1 MENFDLK
8 LFINKETL
16 RDSQLRCDLRA
27 NGNFLKNL
35 SSNRLRQ
42 ILIS

>member
-8 LFINKETL
+8 LFINKETPFDNAQDRL

-27 NGNFLKNL
+27 NGNF
-35 SSNRLRQ
+35 
-42 ILIS
+42 